1 MEAAGIPQQAIVQA
15 AAELELSGVVS
26 NQPLQSPSSVGGGPG
41 QGTALPLPPV
51 CSRRPVIESL
61 FEPQSHGLDPA
72 FRLTD
77 YTELRG

>member
-26 NQPLQSPSSVGGGPG
+26 NQPLQSPSTGAGPG
-41 QGTALPLPPV
+41 QGAALPLPPV
-51 CSRRPVIESL
+51 CSRRPLLESL
-61 FEPQSHGLDPA
+61 FEPQAHGLDPG